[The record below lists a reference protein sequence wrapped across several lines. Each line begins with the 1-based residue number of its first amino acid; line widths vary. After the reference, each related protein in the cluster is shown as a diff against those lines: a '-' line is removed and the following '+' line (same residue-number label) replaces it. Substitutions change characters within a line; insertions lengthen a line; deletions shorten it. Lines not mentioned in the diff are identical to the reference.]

1 MNTATAG
8 TLPPAP
14 QNKPWVWCRLPHFP
28 RPNIQTKTQGT
39 LKIMKKS
46 ALLVAFALLAL
57 TTACQTMS
65 TQRVE
70 TDSVTDVGDKWNDT
84 DSRLV
89 ADEMI
94 DDVLSRP
101 WLNRFYKEN
110 NGENPVVIIGSVKNK
125 SHEHINVKT
134 FVRNLERALLN
145 SGQVEFVASRGERD
159 EIRDERLDQASH
171 ASEETA
177 KSAGQEIG
185 ADFML
190 KGELNSIVN
199 KDGGKS
205 VRFYQVDMTLIDLEK
220 NKKVWIGE
228 KQIKKVIKQS
238 RFKF

>member
-1 MNTATAG
+1 
-8 TLPPAP
+8 
-14 QNKPWVWCRLPHFP
+14 
-28 RPNIQTKTQGT
+28 
-39 LKIMKKS
+39 MKKS
-46 ALLVAFALLAL
+46 ALLVAFVLLAL
-57 TTACQTMS
+57 LTACQTIS
-65 TQRVE
+65 TQRVA

-101 WLNRFYKEN
+101 WLNQFYKA
-110 NGENPVVIIGSVKNK
+110 NGGTNPVVIIGTVKNK

-145 SGQVEFVASRGERD
+145 SGQVEFAASSSERD

-205 VRFYQVDMTLIDLEK
+205 VRFYQVNLTLIDLEK

-228 KQIKKVIKQS
+228 KQIKKLVKQS

>member
-1 MNTATAG
+1 MS
-8 TLPPAP
+8 
-14 QNKPWVWCRLPHFP
+14 
-28 RPNIQTKTQGT
+28 
-39 LKIMKKS
+39 KKCII
-46 ALLVAFALLAL
+46 LLVSLFLSAIMFG
-57 TTACQTMS
+57 CQTMS

-94 DDVLSRP
+94 QDVLERP
-101 WLNRFYKEN
+101 WLKQYRRN
-110 NGENPVVIIGSVKNK
+110 NNDKNPTVIIGTVKNR

-145 SGQVEFVASRGERD
+145 SGEVDFVASKGERD
-159 EIRDERLDQASH
+159 EIREERFDQASN
-171 ASEETA
+171 ATEDTA
-177 KSAGQEIG
+177 KSDGEEIG

-205 VRFYQVDMTLIDLEK
+205 VKFYQVTLTLIDLEK

-228 KQIKKVIKQS
+228 KQIKKLLKQK
-238 RFKF
+238 RFGL

>member
-1 MNTATAG
+1 
-8 TLPPAP
+8 
-14 QNKPWVWCRLPHFP
+14 
-28 RPNIQTKTQGT
+28 
-39 LKIMKKS
+39 MKKS
-46 ALLVAFALLAL
+46 VLLSLIVFLAL
-57 TTACQTMS
+57 FTGCQTIS
-65 TQRVE
+65 TERVA

-94 DDVLSRP
+94 TDVLSRP
-101 WLNRFYKEN
+101 WLKKFYKA
-110 NGENPVVIIGSVKNK
+110 NGDKTPVVIIGSVKNR

-134 FVRNLERALLN
+134 FVRDLERALLN
-145 SGQVEFVASRGERD
+145 SGEVEFAASRDERN
-159 EIRDERLDQASH
+159 EIRDERLDQASN

-177 KSAGQEIG
+177 KSAGEEIG

-190 KGELNSIVN
+190 KGELNSILN

-205 VRFYQVDMTLIDLEK
+205 VRFYQVNLTLIDLEK

-228 KQIKKVIKQS
+228 KKIKKVLKQS

>member
-1 MNTATAG
+1 
-8 TLPPAP
+8 
-14 QNKPWVWCRLPHFP
+14 
-28 RPNIQTKTQGT
+28 
-39 LKIMKKS
+39 MKKRS
-46 ALLVAFALLAL
+46 LLITAILLILL
-57 TTACQTMS
+57 TGCQSIT
-65 TQRVE
+65 TQRMA

-94 DDVLSRP
+94 NDVLSRP
-101 WLNRFYKEN
+101 WLKRFYQTHGDKS
-110 NGENPVVIIGSVKNK
+110 PVIIIGTVKNR

-145 SGQVEFVASRGERD
+145 SGEVEFAASRSERD
-159 EIRDERLDQASH
+159 EIRDERLDQASN

-177 KSAGQEIG
+177 KSAGEEIG
-185 ADFML
+185 ADYIL
-190 KGELNSIVN
+190 KGELNSIIS

-205 VRFYQVDMTLIDLEK
+205 VRFYQVNLTLIDLEK

-228 KQIKKVIKQS
+228 KKIKKLLKQR

>member
-1 MNTATAG
+1 
-8 TLPPAP
+8 
-14 QNKPWVWCRLPHFP
+14 
-28 RPNIQTKTQGT
+28 
-39 LKIMKKS
+39 MKKCS
-46 ALLVAFALLAL
+46 LLIAITLLAL
-57 TTACQTMS
+57 LTGCQTLS

-70 TDSVTDVGDKWNDT
+70 TDTVTDVGDKWNDT

-101 WLNRFYKEN
+101 WLTRFTRATGN
-110 NGENPVVIIGSVKNK
+110 SPVVIVGTVKNK

-134 FVRNLERALLN
+134 FVRNLEKALLN
-145 SGQVEFVASRGERD
+145 SGEVEFAASRSERE
-159 EIRDERLDQASH
+159 EIREERLDQASH

-177 KSAGQEIG
+177 KSAGQEVG

-190 KGELNSIVN
+190 QGELNSIVN

-205 VRFYQVDMTLIDLEK
+205 VRFYQVNLTLIDLEK